1 MDNRGKQMKV
11 QEQEQLLLLMQ
22 EAYEEAYRDDSKVEK
37 VMHVI
42 KERMQEMYKEN
53 VHSR

>member
-1 MDNRGKQMKV
+1 MNV
-11 QEQEQLLLLMQ
+11 QGQKQLLLLMQ
-22 EAYEEAYRDDSKVEK
+22 EAFEEAHRDDSKVEQ
-37 VMHVI
+37 VMHII